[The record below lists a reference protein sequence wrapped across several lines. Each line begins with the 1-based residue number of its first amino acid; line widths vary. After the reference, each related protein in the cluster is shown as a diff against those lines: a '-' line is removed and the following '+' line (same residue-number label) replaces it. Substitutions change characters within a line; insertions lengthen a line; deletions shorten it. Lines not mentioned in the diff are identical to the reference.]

1 MEVMVVLFKQKTK
14 ISKGASNTNAVRTS
28 VPATIA
34 RMLDV
39 KAGDKIEWTVESIHD
54 ELKITVS
61 KVN

>member
-1 MEVMVVLFKQKTK
+1 MLFKQKTK

-39 KAGDKIEWTVESIHD
+39 TAGDKIEWTVESVND
-54 ELKITVS
+54 ELTITVS
-61 KVN
+61 KVE

>member
-1 MEVMVVLFKQKTK
+1 MVVLFKQKST

-39 KAGDKIEWTVESIHD
+39 KVGDKIEWTVESIND
-54 ELKITVS
+54 KLEISIT
-61 KVN
+61 KVE

>member
-1 MEVMVVLFKQKTK
+1 MLFKQKST

-39 KAGDKIEWTVESIHD
+39 KAGDKIEWTVESIND
-54 ELKITVS
+54 KLEISVT
-61 KVN
+61 KVE